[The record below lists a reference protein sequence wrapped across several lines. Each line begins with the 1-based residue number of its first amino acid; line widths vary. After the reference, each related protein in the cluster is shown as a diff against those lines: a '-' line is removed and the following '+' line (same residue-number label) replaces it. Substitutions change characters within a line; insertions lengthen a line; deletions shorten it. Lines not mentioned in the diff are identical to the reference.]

1 MIAVEPQI
9 VPDVATHCLDV
20 YDTPQTRA
28 AWYEYLNWVRLN
40 YLPHLK
46 KHTIGQLVDMHLAD
60 LGLTRTATR
69 ASVYLHGSPED
80 IMAWI
85 LSHA

>member
-1 MIAVEPQI
+1 MTNAQI
-9 VPDVATHCLDV
+9 VTDGVIHILDV

-40 YLPHLK
+40 YQPHLK
-46 KHTIGQLVDMHLAD
+46 KLTIGQLVDMHLAD
-60 LGLTRTATR
+60 LGLTRGATR
-69 ASVYLHGSPED
+69 ASVYLYGSQED
-80 IMAWI
+80 LMAWM